1 MTVSS
6 GIAVAGIA
14 IAFFIWVMRK
24 ELAAGLAATFGPIYR
39 LLLNKYYVDELYDAP
54 VVHPLGAVSRD
65 GLWRG
70 VDVGVIDGA
79 VNGVGT
85 VVDAGAATLRRL
97 QTGSIRTYASS
108 LFVGVV
114 VMLGYCCGD
123 GGMPCWPA
131 WGLPLAGALLL
142 LVIGNA
148 DGRRDSLFRWLALA
162 ISVAEFALTLAIW
175 MAFDPGSAEFQFVER
190 VPWIP
195 AFGIDYYVGID
206 GIQPAA
212 GGADRLPDAGALL
225 SSWEGAWTRRSRSS
239 RSSSS
244 RSRRR

>member
-24 ELAAGLAATFGPIYR
+24 ELAAGLARPSARSTGCSSTSTTSTSSTTPRWCTLWARCRATGCAGR
-39 LLLNKYYVDELYDAP
+39 
-54 VVHPLGAVSRD
+54 GCRRD
-65 GLWRG
+65 RRRRT
-70 VDVGVIDGA
+70 D
-79 VNGVGT
+79 VGT

-114 VMLGYCCGD
+114 VILGYACGD
-123 GGMPCWPA
+123 GVACPA
-131 WGLPLAGALLL
+131 DLSWGLHSLARCCCSSIGNADVPRQPVPLAGA
-142 LVIGNA
+142 G
-148 DGRRDSLFRWLALA
+148 

-195 AFGIDYYVGID
+195 AFGIDYVGID
-206 GIQPAA
+206 GIS
-212 GGADRLPDAGALL
+212 LL
-225 SSWEGAWTRRSRSS
+225 LVVLTGFLTPITSCRRGRGVDKKVKGS